1 MRGPRRPHGRRHGA
15 LAALLATA
23 LATPLLL
30 TSPAASA
37 EPTPAA
43 AHTPLPRPDTATD
56 VPGPAAHAPRP
67 PTFGHGADTLDIPRL
82 DPGAGYG
89 HPLRGARL
97 AERMVER
104 TTGADAMRH
113 LEEFQR
119 IADKHDG
126 NRASGTDGYDA
137 SATYV
142 GELLEEAGYDVTY
155 QEMDFSYREAV
166 TERLSQR
173 TPEDRDIAVRAM
185 SYTANSP
192 EGGVTA
198 ELAEVRAGGA
208 EHTGTGTGT
217 GTETTVREDVAAA
230 EGAGCAPGDFDD
242 RVEGRIALIERGM
255 CTFAEKQANAA
266 EAGAIG
272 VLIYNNEEGPLGG
285 TLGGADTGRV
295 PTGGISRADGVAMS
309 ESLAAGETVTVDMEL
324 RELAED
330 RRTVNVIAETP
341 GGDAENVVMAGAHLD
356 SVLEGPGI
364 NDNGSGAAGVLETAL
379 RFAETARI
387 DSRVTDHRNTVRFAF
402 WGAEELGL
410 LGAEHYVGELDQAE
424 RDRIGLYL
432 NFDMIASP
440 NYGLF
445 VYDGDGS
452 EGLSAPGPEG
462 SAQIEHAIN
471 TFLRDRD
478 EEPRPTSFNGRSD
491 YGPFIAAGIPAG
503 GTFTGA
509 EGLKTEAQAELWGG
523 EAGEPYDP
531 CYHAACDDLDNVD
544 PAALDINVRV
554 IAHLVGGYAWDTG
567 SLTEPVP
574 ESRPVKPETADS
586 GGPSE
591 RATHRIDR

>member
-1 MRGPRRPHGRRHGA
+1 
-15 LAALLATA
+15 
-23 LATPLLL
+23 
-30 TSPAASA
+30 
-37 EPTPAA
+37 
-43 AHTPLPRPDTATD
+43 
-56 VPGPAAHAPRP
+56 
-67 PTFGHGADTLDIPRL
+67 
-82 DPGAGYG
+82 
-89 HPLRGARL
+89 
-97 AERMVER
+97 MVER

-142 GELLEEAGYDVTY
+142 GELLEEAGYEVTY

-208 EHTGTGTGT
+208 EHTGTGTDTDSTDATATAIGT
-217 GTETTVREDVAAA
+217 TVTETTVREDVAAA

-452 EGLSAPGPEG
+452 EGLSAPGPDG

-544 PAALDINVRV
+544 PTALDINVRV